1 VGETIKEAET
11 MNRRVFRGAGAVAI
25 ATLALAAWAAPAGA
39 TPAPRL
45 LAEYEPLTYFH
56 PAESFLP
63 TKVQSFVADSDLE
76 QLVGGTWVVAD
87 PDPEPGSLPAAG
99 GASWRLNQTACS
111 PAAALG
117 GLACYGPASNQGSG
131 GPAVYGRVA
140 HDGDR
145 IVLQYWY
152 FYYDDVYSY
161 PFAPAGSLWQ
171 AHEGD
176 WEVVNVVLSADEQPL
191 SVAYSQHCLGQQ
203 RQWADTTR
211 LSDTHPVV
219 YVALGSHANYFEP
232 GVHQFNSACV
242 PLQVQGLLRSFG
254 LPQPA
259 DVTSAEGPTA
269 GPNVG
274 DAAVMPVHQIDEDS
288 PSWMSFPGTWG
299 EQQFLHAPSPIGT
312 VPFGTSPQGPEFH
325 DVWAHPL
332 ATIAGWPAG

>member
-1 VGETIKEAET
+1 
-11 MNRRVFRGAGAVAI
+11 MNARLRRGAAALAI
-25 ATLALAAWAAPAGA
+25 VSLALAAWAAPAGA

-45 LAEYEPLTYFH
+45 LAEYEPVSHFD
-56 PAESFLP
+56 PSERFLP

-76 QLVGGTWVVAD
+76 QLVGGRWVVAD
-87 PDPEPGSLPAAG
+87 PAPDPGDLPVTG
-99 GASWRLNQTACS
+99 GTSWRLNQTSCS
-111 PAAALG
+111 PASDLG
-117 GLACYGPASNQGSG
+117 GLACYGAAADQGSG

-161 PFAPAGSLWQ
+161 PFAPPGSLWQ

-176 WEVVNVVLSADEQPL
+176 WEVVNVVLSSDEQPL
-191 SVAYSQHCLGQQ
+191 FVAYSQHCLGQQ
-203 RQWADTTR
+203 RPWAATPQ
-211 LSDTHPVV
+211 LGDTHPVV
-219 YVALGSHANYFEP
+219 YVALGSHANYFSP
-232 GVHQFNSACV
+232 GLHPFNSMCV
-242 PLQVQGLLRSFG
+242 PLQVQLLLRGLG

-259 DVTSAEGPTA
+259 DVASDGGPSA
-269 GPNVG
+269 GPNDVG
-274 DAAVMPVHQIDEDS
+274 DGAVMPIHQIDDDT

-299 EQQFLHAPSPIGT
+299 EQQFLHAPPPIGT
-312 VPFGTSPQGPEFH
+312 VPFGASPQGPAFH